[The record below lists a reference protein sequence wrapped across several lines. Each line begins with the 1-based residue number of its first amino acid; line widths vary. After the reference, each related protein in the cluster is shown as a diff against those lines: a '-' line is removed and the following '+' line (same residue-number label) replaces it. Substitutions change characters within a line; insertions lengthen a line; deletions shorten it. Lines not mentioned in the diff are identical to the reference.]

1 MSCYSI
7 SQPAGFAP
15 WTRQTPPWSRHFAK
29 RMAKANLISGGH
41 RHGHRRGSGRPSG
54 PPWARGGFPFGG
66 PGGAAGGP
74 FGPGRFGPGRR
85 AGRGDVRE
93 GILTL
98 LSEEPM
104 HGYQIMRELSERS
117 GGAWRPSPGSVYPTL
132 QQLEDEGLI
141 VSAQSDAGKRV
152 FELTDAGRERV
163 SASADSPAP
172 WEAAATE
179 VDDELIELRDLA
191 FTVGAAVMQ
200 VAHAGGPSQI
210 AKAREILKDARRGL
224 YRLLAED
231 EDSGQGG
238 SADEPRGTGGDES

>member
-7 SQPAGFAP
+7 SQPAP
-15 WTRQTPPWSRHFAK
+15 WGPQAPPWSRHLAK
-29 RMAKANLISGGH
+29 RMAKANLMSGGH
-41 RHGHRRGSGRPSG
+41 RHGHRRGSGRTGG

-66 PGGAAGGP
+66 PGAQGGGP

-93 GILTL
+93 GILAL

-104 HGYQIMRELSERS
+104 HGYQIMRELAERS

-141 VSAQSDAGKRV
+141 ASAQSDAGKRV
-152 FELTDAGRERV
+152 YELTDAGRERV
-163 SASADSPAP
+163 SASGDSPAP
-172 WEAAATE
+172 WESAAGE

-200 VAHAGGPSQI
+200 VAHAGGSGQI
-210 AKAREILKDARRGL
+210 AQAREILKEARRGL

-231 EDSGQGG
+231 EDSGKTG
-238 SADEPRGTGGDES
+238 SADEPGGQES

>member
-29 RMAKANLISGGH
+29 RMAKANLMSGGH

-238 SADEPRGTGGDES
+238 SADEPRGPGGDES